1 MNASRCTHDANPAG
15 FQERTF
21 PITCFPFMETTAP
34 AWDDLRVLLAV
45 HRNRSFLAAGRALGV
60 STSTVARRIEA
71 LEAALGRV
79 LVHRGSAGTSVE
91 PGALELVFLAEQL
104 EHGLRAARRD
114 EGHEDSGLAG
124 TVRLSVGE
132 GFVLPLTQVL
142 SELRRKHPEIHFEL
156 ISESRLSDLSRREA
170 DIGIRN
176 ARSSSPVLVER
187 PVGRLR
193 FALFA
198 SQSYVERRLRGG
210 QLRTGDFER
219 HDFVGYDGP
228 LRKLPQEQW
237 LVARGA
243 TRFPF
248 RSNSDLA
255 LRAATER
262 GQGICLMAEAMGR
275 ELEGLVKLDTEVP
288 LPSVPVFLVFHRE
301 LRRVPRIRA
310 VTSALEVALRHALS

>member
-1 MNASRCTHDANPAG
+1 MDTLPS
-15 FQERTF
+15 
-21 PITCFPFMETTAP
+21 
-34 AWDDLRVLLAV
+34 AWDDLRVLLAL
-45 HRNRSFLAAGRALGV
+45 HRHRSFLAAGRALGV

-71 LEAALGRV
+71 LEAALGRM
-79 LVHRGSAGTSVE
+79 LVQRGNAGTAVE
-91 PGALELVFLAEQL
+91 PDALELVFLAEQI
-104 EHGLRAARRD
+104 EHGLRAARRN
-114 EGHEDSGLAG
+114 EGHEDSELAG
-124 TVRLSVGE
+124 TVRLSMGE
-132 GFVLPLTQVL
+132 GFVLPLTQLL
-142 SELRRKHPEIHFEL
+142 SELRRKHPELHFEL

-170 DIGIRN
+170 DLGIRSS
-176 ARSSSPVLVER
+176 RSSSPVLVEKS
-187 PVGRLR
+187 VGRLR

-198 SQSYVERRLRGG
+198 SREYVERRLRGG

-237 LVARGA
+237 LVKRGA

-262 GQGICLMAEAMGR
+262 GQGIFLMAEALGR
-275 ELEGLVKLDTEVP
+275 EVEGLVRLDTDEP

-310 VTSALEVALRHALS
+310 VTSALEEALRHALS